1 MQKFSLQITVKE
13 LVQCT
18 SNFIH
23 TVSRMKVNNCVFII
37 GFGSEAVEVT
47 YQDHL
52 FILKIFVSFAG
63 GVKRAHEDESK
74 DELMDT

>member
-1 MQKFSLQITVKE
+1 
-13 LVQCT
+13 
-18 SNFIH
+18 
-23 TVSRMKVNNCVFII
+23 MKVNNCVFII

-52 FILKIFVSFAG
+52 FILEIFVLFAG